1 MKVIL
6 KKDVKG
12 TGKAG
17 DVVKVS
23 DGFARN
29 KLIPSGE
36 AVEATKQNIRAIE
49 KEKALKAEQE
59 AQEKAEAQEIA
70 AELEAK
76 TIVIKVK
83 TGEGGKLFGSITN
96 KDVSEGIKEQTGR
109 DVDKKK
115 IELANPIKQV
125 GSFTVQIK
133 LHSAVTA
140 EVNLVVTEK

>member
-96 KDVSEGIKEQTGR
+96 KDVSEAIKEQTGR

-133 LHSAVTA
+133 LHSTVTA

>member
-96 KDVSEGIKEQTGR
+96 KDVSEAIKEKT
-109 DVDKKK
+109 
-115 IELANPIKQV
+115 
-125 GSFTVQIK
+125 
-133 LHSAVTA
+133 
-140 EVNLVVTEK
+140 

>member
-1 MKVIL
+1 MKVFL
-6 KKDVKG
+6 KKDVMV
-12 TGKAG
+12 TGKAV

-96 KDVSEGIKEQTGR
+96 KDVSEAIKEQTGR

>member
-23 DGFARN
+23 DGCARN

-96 KDVSEGIKEQTGR
+96 KDVSEAIKEQTGR